1 MLKRQQVLRL
11 DNPSQIETVRQSM
24 PIPVHKLSDQQRRD
38 EDLGAVGHSVRGGV
52 RTSLVRERAATPWL
66 GGMLRA

>member
-24 PIPVHKLSDQQRRD
+24 PIPVHKN
-38 EDLGAVGHSVRGGV
+38 
-52 RTSLVRERAATPWL
+52 LVQLLARLIARNAMSSEPQKERSHDASNE
-66 GGMLRA
+66 